1 MAALVPV
8 LRAAYGMATTHIQL
22 AGISQHAI
30 ADEVIE

>member
-8 LRAAYGMATTHIQL
+8 LRAADGMATTT
-22 AGISQHAI
+22 GISQHAI